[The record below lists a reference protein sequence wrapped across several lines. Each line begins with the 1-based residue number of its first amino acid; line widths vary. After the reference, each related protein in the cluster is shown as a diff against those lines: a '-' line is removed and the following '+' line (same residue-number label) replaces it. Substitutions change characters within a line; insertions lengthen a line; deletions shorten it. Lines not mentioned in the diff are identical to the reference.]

1 MEITTQ
7 QSGEVTE
14 LIAIGRLDG
23 YWADHLSRA
32 LDDLMRAGS
41 DRVCLRM
48 EGIDYVS
55 SLGIRVLVSAYKKFK
70 TVKGSFIIAGPT
82 GNVLTVLEMAGI
94 ATLLMTAAAPVAAA
108 APSDT
113 AAVTAPLPAAPRELL
128 RGAARYEVYA
138 LPGAGM
144 NCHSFGTPL
153 NAADRMYTAGDAR
166 KLAIDANSVTLGLGA
181 FGADFAECAGRFGE
195 FLAVEGAAACLPADG
210 SNSCDTLLSQGNYVP
225 DMQALYGLRCTGAY
239 SQLVRFEPTA
249 EGDQVTLSELL
260 DLSLELAATSSA
272 CVVIAAESAGMIGA
286 SLRRS
291 PATKIAGED
300 PLAFPDVRTWLSF
313 TTEPAHARMS
323 VVACGV
329 VAQPQAV
336 APALAPYLRP
346 IGAEA
351 GQLAHVHAA
360 AFRFRPLQRGLLQ
373 VSQAVLPLFERD
385 TPESVLH
392 LLADDREQGE
402 RIESRFTRGAMW
414 IAPLHAITG
423 EQP

>member
-7 QSGEVTE
+7 QSGDVTE
-14 LIAIGRLDG
+14 LIAVGRLDG

-94 ATLLMTAAAPVAAA
+94 ATLLMTVAAPTPSVAAA
-108 APSDT
+108 AP
-113 AAVTAPLPAAPRELL
+113 APLPAAPRELL

-144 NCHSFGTPL
+144 DCHSFGAPL
-153 NAADRMYTAGDAR
+153 NAADRIYTAGDAH
-166 KLAIDANSVTLGLGA
+166 KLAIDASSVTLGLGA
-181 FGADFAECAGRFGE
+181 FGADFAECEGRFGE

-225 DMQALYGLRCTGAY
+225 DMQALYGLRCTGTY
-239 SQLVRFEPTA
+239 SQLVRFEPNA
-249 EGDQVTLSELL
+249 EGDHVTLSELI
-260 DLSLELAATSSA
+260 DLSLELAATSAA

-291 PATKIAGED
+291 PATKLAGED

-329 VAQPQAV
+329 VAQPQDV
-336 APALAPYLRP
+336 AAPLVPYLRP
-346 IGAEA
+346 LGAEE
-351 GQLAHVHAA
+351 GQLGHVHAA

-385 TPESVLH
+385 TPESVMH
-392 LLADDREQGE
+392 LMADDREQGE